1 MEIRPITPQDLN
13 ALPDVDGTIES
24 AEYLHLEQ
32 SGEGLSITWKIEKRP
47 LRQKLIQSNPL
58 DEETSFAVKQ
68 IASGADDGLALVAE
82 HEGAPVALLAAQ
94 PNHAAGVLHM
104 IDLRVDYDHRRE
116 GLATAMIY
124 QAINRARELEMRAVS
139 AEVRAN
145 NLPGNELLLKCGFDL
160 AGIDTRRHS
169 NHDVV
174 KESATLIWYAALD

>member
-1 MEIRPITPQDLN
+1 MQIRPIIPADLD
-13 ALPDVDGTIES
+13 ALGEIDGTIES
-24 AEYLHLEQ
+24 ADYLHLDQ
-32 SGEGLSITWKIEKRP
+32 SGEGLAIAWKVEKRP

-68 IASGADDGLALVAE
+68 IASGVDEGFALVAE

-94 PNHAAGVLHM
+94 PDHAARALRM
-104 IDLRVDYDHRRE
+104 IDLRVDYDHRRQ
-116 GLATAMIY
+116 GLATAMIF
-124 QAINRARELEMRAVS
+124 QAINRAREMEMRAVS

-145 NLPGNELLLKCGFDL
+145 NLPGNQLLLKCAFEL
-160 AGIDTRRHS
+160 AGLDTKRHS